1 MGVLVLLLW
10 RNIVPLLHLP
20 LFRCSV
26 SVSVESVRNLF
37 LPTLLQLLPA
47 LLLPALLLPVLA
59 LVISASGPRVRANGA
74 LSYQAP

>member
-1 MGVLVLLLW
+1 MLW

-47 LLLPALLLPVLA
+47 LLLPALLLPVLV
-59 LVISASGPRVRANGA
+59 LVIPKHHVASGPRGRPKRA
-74 LSYQAP
+74 LPYQPP